1 MLIDFFLKLKR
12 AGVPVTLME
21 FLTLLE
27 ALEKRLVFGSAED
40 FYYLARLSLVKDET
54 NFDKFDRVF
63 MEYFRGASYQSG
75 DLIGGIPEEWLR
87 KLQEKLL
94 SEEEKRQIKAM
105 GGWTSSWRPS
115 KSVTRS
121 KRRGIR
127 VGKRTGHFLRLD
139 DMKMPGRMEQVRAI
153 CRQSG
158 ITPQNADEQ
167 IHELLQERMRRG
179 IYW

>member
-12 AGVPVTLME
+12 AGVPVALME

-105 GGWTSSWRPS
+105 GGLDKLLETLKKRYEEQKERHQGGEADRTLPEAGRHEDAGAHGAGEGDLPAVRHHSP
-115 KSVTRS
+115 
-121 KRRGIR
+121 KRR
-127 VGKRTGHFLRLD
+127 RTD
-139 DMKMPGRMEQVRAI
+139 P
-153 CRQSG
+153 
-158 ITPQNADEQ
+158 
-167 IHELLQERMRRG
+167 
-179 IYW
+179 